1 MLCSLFSN
9 TAGQDINEIT
19 MKYWSEGKQREAI
32 KLKEMEEVIR
42 LPALNMK
49 ESMLNSAFH

>member
-1 MLCSLFSN
+1 MLCSFFSN

-49 ESMLNSAFH
+49 ESKLNSAFH